1 VEAAQTAHATGH
13 SDEAGGMTNAPSVVA
28 RQLIIQRN
36 TPRELRGRVHSTF
49 FLSRDLMYVAGM
61 AAVGLADVIDVR
73 LLLGMGCGVMGAC
86 GLAALR
92 LPGLG
97 RQTVSIL
104 PSSAA
109 RPASARI
116 AAV

>member
-1 VEAAQTAHATGH
+1 VQAAQTAHATRH